1 MSKHLTYDPEDEQ
14 VVDHLQRGA
23 HGVLLALVVDQ
34 GVEVE
39 QQQEGHVGGAV
50 DDELDEGR
58 VDDLTHTWAW
68 NQKVAD
74 GEQRPEHG
82 YAQNSGHL
90 QTGVFPPVTGRFSE
104 PHGVEKL
111 LTVGLSH
118 KLYKKKTQHV
128 EKEVSRIFIFEQQF

>member
-58 VDDLTHTWAW
+58 VDDLTHT
-68 NQKVAD
+68 
-74 GEQRPEHG
+74 
-82 YAQNSGHL
+82 
-90 QTGVFPPVTGRFSE
+90 
-104 PHGVEKL
+104 
-111 LTVGLSH
+111 
-118 KLYKKKTQHV
+118 
-128 EKEVSRIFIFEQQF
+128 